1 MKFMHACLVV
11 HDENP
16 TILYIKYAV
25 ETIYLCNSYALALVQ
40 AIWMFSCQL
49 AMSLSIIVSEEFVGY
64 GL

>member
-49 AMSLSIIVSEEFVGY
+49 AMSLI
-64 GL
+64 